1 MPTDIN
7 GFRPRTLD
15 TNDSKSTARPGPSSA
30 GRGAPA
36 ASPTAPAAATN
47 DSVNL
52 TDTATRLQQLDELLA
67 SAPEIDRARVEQ
79 LRQSIADGRYQLDTV
94 HIADKLIALERTL
107 FGTDKD

>member
-15 TNDSKSTARPGPSSA
+15 TNDSKSTARSGTSA
-30 GRGAPA
+30 GRTTSA
-36 ASPTAPAAATN
+36 ASPAAAVAGAT

-52 TDTATRLQQLDELLA
+52 TDTATRLQQLDELMA
-67 SAPEIDRARVEQ
+67 GAPEIDRARVEQ
-79 LRQSIADGRYQLDTV
+79 LRQSIADGRYKMDAV

-107 FGTDKD
+107 FGTDKG

>member
-15 TNDSKSTARPGPSSA
+15 TNDSKSTTRSGPSA
-30 GRGAPA
+30 GRATPAP
-36 ASPTAPAAATN
+36 SPTAPAAS

-79 LRQSIADGRYQLDTV
+79 LRQSIADGRYKMDAV

-107 FGTDKD
+107 FGTDKG

>member
-15 TNDSKSTARPGPSSA
+15 TNDSKSTTRSAPSA
-30 GRGAPA
+30 GRSTPAP
-36 ASPTAPAAATN
+36 SPTAPAAAAS

-79 LRQSIADGRYQLDTV
+79 LRQSIADGRYKMDAV

-107 FGTDKD
+107 FGTDKG

>member
-15 TNDSKSTARPGPSSA
+15 TNDSKSTTRSAPSA
-30 GRGAPA
+30 GRTTPAPG
-36 ASPTAPAAATN
+36 PTAPAAS

-79 LRQSIADGRYQLDTV
+79 LRQSIADGRYKMDAV
-94 HIADKLIALERTL
+94 HITDKLIALERTL
-107 FGTDKD
+107 FGTDKG

>member
-15 TNDSKSTARPGPSSA
+15 TNASKSTTRSGPST
-30 GRGAPA
+30 GRAAPA
-36 ASPTAPAAATN
+36 ASPAAPAAATS

-67 SAPEIDRARVEQ
+67 GAPEIDRARVEQ
-79 LRQSIADGRYQLDTV
+79 LRQSIADGRYKMDAV
-94 HIADKLIALERTL
+94 HVADKLIALERTL
-107 FGTDKD
+107 FGTDKG